1 MMTMSGGLGAAGAVA
16 YFKQEYEH
24 ARGSYYAEEGR
35 AVGWWRGELAEHFD
49 LSGAVRR
56 EDFERL
62 CEGQDPRT
70 GEQLVRLVRPHERTN
85 GYGDE
90 IETGGHR
97 AGCDIT
103 FSAPKSVSL
112 AALVG
117 GDERIKEAHAEAVTA
132 ALREVER
139 YAQARLGGNAKAETT
154 GKLLFASFEHDA
166 SRPDQRDSFA
176 APDLHTHNFAFNL
189 TLTEGG
195 KIKPVQPVELYRSQR
210 YGTAV
215 YRAVLAEKL
224 QRLGYEIEVDRRT
237 GAPEIRGISREY
249 IEAASPRQREIKEA
263 AKSLNLTSTR
273 GAAARNRRTKTYDR
287 EEMRARH
294 HELDRQFGGQAHTV
308 VREARARAQEMRAL
322 LWDEA
327 GSRARAQEAVTFAIE
342 KASEREAVND
352 TRRLLTDALRR
363 HLGRTTFEAVSREM
377 RGREERGQLARIV
390 LDDAARERV
399 ATEKTLRR
407 EAENVERM
415 RAGKGTQQP
424 LTEHVPEAVTT
435 SRDVTLNESQRA
447 AFGQIVTSRDQITG
461 LQGKA
466 GTGKTT
472 TLAAAREAALSAGY
486 DVQGFAP
493 TTRAAQLLADSGMET
508 RTLQKFL
515 RQKDDPAVPRRFL
528 VLDESSLASTKQVN
542 DFLSRVRPE
551 DRVLLVGDVRQHEGV
566 EAGSPFAQLQRHG
579 METARLEQIV
589 RQKEKPLREVV
600 ENLSAGKVKEAVDG
614 LRGQGRVTE
623 ISDPQERLKTI
634 THDYCGQ
641 PDRGGTLVISPANK
655 ERVDLNRLIHRELQA
670 TGRISARNYKT
681 KVLENRG
688 ELTGAER
695 TFAGAYQQD
704 DVIRYSVGSR
714 KHGIG
719 AGEYARVLAADE
731 KSNTLTVRMEND
743 RRQLSYDPSRLQ
755 GVTVY
760 REAEREFSEGDRV
773 QFRAPYQRGRVAGG
787 ELGTLE
793 KIEKGRLTVAL
804 DSGRS
809 AEFHID
815 ENRHVDY
822 GYAVTSYS
830 AQGQTVHRV
839 LAEIDTRAPDV
850 VVNRRTAYVMASR
863 ARAEVTIYTDSAER
877 LGAALARQV
886 DKSTA
891 LEAVRGRPEATPQS
905 REVSDGQEGRT
916 QAEAGADR
924 ARGDGEAGETA
935 RAGRRLSAFDR
946 SRIHEP
952 AARAVADAG
961 AGSRDHP
968 ERDREGAPSGARGA
982 AGREREREGADGSA
996 ARRVEWGSDGHE
1008 RAREQPEGRHAQ
1020 QPGPDGAR
1028 DRGTQIAAEQPR
1040 SAAGARAAERHAA
1053 PDAQAHDVAAPEHVP
1068 AAHSAGRAAD
1078 AGRDARTN
1086 ELPTPTH
1093 VEREQSADAR
1103 TDIRDRA
1110 AQPAGH
1116 GDLGVDNHRAPDVS
1130 HLGSLD
1136 VSRLGDAQPVD
1147 GRGAGRAGGHLLD
1160 LDRGG
1165 LRDLDDG
1172 IKNPFGLHS
1181 GVRGGGDSPS
1191 GVELHGLP
1199 VLDGAEGGH
1208 SNVGALDRG
1217 ARQGIADEVRFIL
1230 DRPTQVER
1238 MAAEVLRLA
1247 DENRLT
1253 QGRPPVDAQVQE
1265 YMRAALVRAAE
1276 RPPSE
1281 AQAERDRQI
1290 AQALGRDDPRHENA
1304 LESSLYAALHAPDRG
1319 ELLDRFTAA
1328 AESAYA
1334 REQAPAIEH
1343 AEPSYDFS
1351 ISR

>member
-1 MMTMSGGLGAAGAVA
+1 MMTMSGALGAAGAVS
-16 YFKQEYEH
+16 YFKEEFEH
-24 ARGSYYAEEGR
+24 ARGSYYTEEGKTVDR
-35 AVGWWRGELAEHFD
+35 WRGELAEHFG
-49 LSGAVRR
+49 LSGEVKR

-62 CEGQDPRT
+62 CEGQDPRD
-70 GEQLVRLVRPHERTN
+70 GEQLVRLVRPHESRN
-85 GYGDE
+85 LYGDE

-117 GDERIKEAHAEAVTA
+117 GDERIQEAHAEAVTA

-139 YAQARLGGNAKAETT
+139 YAQARLGGSAKAEPT

-166 SRPDQRDSFA
+166 SRPDKRDGYA

-189 TLTEGG
+189 TLTAEG
-195 KIKPVQPVELYRSQR
+195 KIKPVQPVELYRSQK
-210 YGTAV
+210 YGTVV

-224 QRLGYEIEVDRRT
+224 EKLGYEIEVDRRT

-263 AKSLNLTSTR
+263 AEALNLTSTR

-294 HELDRQFGGQAHTV
+294 QELDRQFGGQAHAV
-308 VREARARAQEMRAL
+308 VREARAREMRTL

-363 HLGRTTFEAVSREM
+363 HLGRTTFEAVSQEM

-407 EAENVERM
+407 EAENVERV

-424 LTEHVPEAVTT
+424 LTERVPEAVTT
-435 SRDVTLNESQRA
+435 SRDVTLNESQRT
-447 AFGQIVTSRDQITG
+447 AFEQIVTSRDQIIG

-472 TLAAAREAALSAGY
+472 TLAAVREAAVRAGY

-515 RQKDDPAVPRRFL
+515 RQKDEPEALRRFL

-600 ENLSAGKVKEAVDG
+600 ENLSAGKVKEAVNG
-614 LRGQGRVTE
+614 LREQGRVTE
-623 ISDPQERLKTI
+623 IADPGERLKTI
-634 THDYCGQ
+634 ARDYCAR
-641 PDRGGTLVISPANK
+641 PDRDGTLVISPANK
-655 ERVDLNRLIHRELQA
+655 ERVELNRMIHRELQA
-670 TGRISARNYKT
+670 TGQISAKNYKT
-681 KVLENRG
+681 KVLENRS

-704 DVIRYSVGSR
+704 DVIRYSAGSR

-773 QFRAPYQRGRVAGG
+773 QFRAPYQRERVAGG

-793 KIEKGRLTVAL
+793 KVEKGRLIVAL

-815 ENRHVDY
+815 ENRHIDY

-830 AQGQTVHRV
+830 AQGQTVNRV

-891 LEAVRGRPEATPQS
+891 LEAVRGRPEATPQL
-905 REVSDGQEGRT
+905 REVPDGQEGRT

-924 ARGDGEAGETA
+924 ARGDGEAGATA
-935 RAGRRLSAFDR
+935 REGRRLSAFDR

-952 AARAVADAG
+952 AARAVADAR
-961 AGSRDHP
+961 ADSRNSP
-968 ERDREGAPSGARGA
+968 RRDRAGVEDGARGA
-982 AGREREREGADGSA
+982 AGRERGREGADRSA
-996 ARRVEWGSDGHE
+996 VRRAEPGADGHE

-1028 DRGTQIAAEQPR
+1028 DRGTQVAAERPR
-1040 SAAGARAAERHAA
+1040 AAAGARAAERHAA
-1053 PDAQAHDVAAPEHVP
+1053 PDAQAHDVAAPAHVP

-1086 ELPTPTH
+1086 ELPAPAR
-1093 VEREQSADAR
+1093 VGREQAADAR
-1103 TDIRDRA
+1103 TDLRDGA
-1110 AQPAGH
+1110 AQSAGH

-1136 VSRLGDAQPVD
+1136 VSRLGGAQPMD

-1181 GVRGGGDSPS
+1181 GVRGGDDSPG
-1191 GVELHGLP
+1191 GVELHDLP
-1199 VLDGAEGGH
+1199 VVGGAEAGH
-1208 SNVGALDRG
+1208 PHAGPLDRDG
-1217 ARQGIADEVRFIL
+1217 RPGIADKVRSIL
-1230 DRPTQVER
+1230 DRPAQVER
-1238 MAAEVLRLA
+1238 MAAEMLRLA
-1247 DENRLT
+1247 DENRLA

-1290 AQALGRDDPRHENA
+1290 AEALGRDDPRHENA
-1304 LESSLYAALHAPDRG
+1304 LESSLYAARHAPHRG

-1343 AEPSYDFS
+1343 AEPSHDFS